1 MTLSN
6 QHLADIRHSY
16 LYEHIDDF
24 NFEYVAEHTKLITLA
39 TGERLYAEGEPCHY
53 FYLVHRGILK
63 LFKSS
68 PDGTER
74 IVELIRDKQMFGED
88 AMFVGEHSMYA
99 DALEPTQLIAFECAA
114 FTTLMQ
120 GNAELCFR
128 MLTEM
133 SRRSKKLIDEI
144 GKLTLQGAIQRV
156 AEYLIETG
164 KYSDLS
170 STIRVNLPKY
180 VIASRIGVSPETL
193 SRIITKFRSKGMI
206 DCNKGSIMLKNV
218 AHLQQVASGVVGLK
232 SFS

>member
-1 MTLSN
+1 MTLLN

-16 LYEHIDDF
+16 LYEHLDEPS
-24 NFEYVAEHTKLITLA
+24 FEYVTAHAKVIQLA
-39 TGERLYAEGEPCHY
+39 TGERLFAEGESSQY
-53 FYLVHRGILK
+53 FYLIHRGIMK

-74 IVELIRDKQMFGED
+74 IVELVNAKQLFGED
-88 AMFVGEHSMYA
+88 AMFVGEHAVYA

-114 FTTLMQ
+114 FTTLMHQ
-120 GNAELCFR
+120 NAELCFR

-156 AEYLIETG
+156 AEYLIEVG
-164 KYSDLS
+164 KYSDFS

-180 VIASRIGVSPETL
+180 IIASRIGVSPETL
-193 SRIITKFRSKGMI
+193 SRIITKFRHKGMI
-206 DCNKGSIMLKNV
+206 DCNKDSIMLKNLP
-218 AHLQQVASGVVGLK
+218 HLQQVANGQVGLN
-232 SFS
+232 S